1 MTMEFTFLDALS
13 LPGNPA
19 KPNDDAW
26 GQTSGA
32 AVVLDG
38 ATNLCE
44 SLLPGES
51 DAAWLARFAAR
62 RLMAHCQDGAAPRDA
77 LKKAL
82 GDAERSFIGLRR
94 RPPQKNHENPYASMM
109 FVRTAQSGFEALWFG
124 DCAAL
129 VKRPGSDVEVAGD
142 AFDKRAAE
150 AKRVKML
157 ADAKGLAPAAGVNR
171 PEFLSALRAARDT
184 INTGKGSWLFGPNPA
199 AAEHVRG
206 KHVEAPCGTLVL
218 LASDGFLALASD
230 YGAHD
235 VESLIAQ
242 AEAKGLEALGLEL
255 RAIEAADAQGR
266 KFPRF
271 KTSDD
276 ATAVLLRLG

>member
-1 MTMEFTFLDALS
+1 MEFTFLDALS
-13 LPGNPA
+13 IPGNPA

-26 GQTSGA
+26 GQTSCA

-44 SLLPGES
+44 PLLPGES

-62 RLMAHCQDGAAPRDA
+62 RLMAHAQEGAPARDA
-77 LKKAL
+77 LAKAL
-82 GDAERSFIGLRR
+82 GEAEVSFAGLRR
-94 RPPQKNHENPYASMM
+94 RAPKRNHENPYASMM
-109 FVRTAQSGFEALWFG
+109 FVCAGDGGFDALWYG

-129 VKRPGSDVEVAGD
+129 VKRPAGKVEMVGD

-157 ADAKGLAPAAGVNR
+157 ADAKGLAPAAAVNR
-171 PEFLSALRAARDT
+171 PEFLSALRIARDS
-184 INTGKGSWLFGPNPA
+184 INTEKGGWLFGPSRA
-199 AAEHVRG
+199 AGERVRQG
-206 KHVEAPCGTLVL
+206 RIEAPAGTLVL

-235 VESLIAQ
+235 VESLIAD
-242 AEAKGLEALGLEL
+242 AEAKGLEALGQQL
-255 RAIEAADAQGR
+255 RAIENADAEGR

-276 ATAVLLRLG
+276 ATAVLLKLA

>member
-1 MTMEFTFLDALS
+1 MELTFLDALS
-13 LPGNPA
+13 LPGHPA

-26 GQTSGA
+26 GQTSSA

-38 ATNLCE
+38 ATNLSE

-62 RLMAHCQDGAAPRDA
+62 RLMAHCQDGHAPHEA
-77 LKKAL
+77 LKFTLA
-82 GDAERSFIGLRR
+82 DAQRSFEGLRR
-94 RPPQKNHENPYASMM
+94 RPPKRGYETPYASMM
-109 FVRTAQSGFEALWFG
+109 FVAARDDGFDALWYG

-129 VKRPGSDVEVAGD
+129 VKRPGEAAELVGD

-150 AKRVKML
+150 ARRAKML
-157 ADAKGLAPAAGVNR
+157 ADAKGLAPAAGVNL

-184 INTGKGSWLFGPNPA
+184 LNTDKGSWAFAPDVR
-199 AAEHVRG
+199 AAEHVR
-206 KHVEAPCGTLVL
+206 KAHVAAPAGTLVL

-235 VESLIAQ
+235 ADSLVSQ
-242 AEAKGLEALGLEL
+242 AHDKGLEALGQQL
-255 RAIEAADAQGR
+255 RAIENADAEGR
-266 KFPRF
+266 RFPRF

-276 ATAVLLRLG
+276 ATAVLFRLS

>member
-1 MTMEFTFLDALS
+1 MEFTFLDALS

-26 GQTSGA
+26 GQTATA

-44 SLLPGES
+44 SLLPGDS

-62 RLMAHCQDGAAPRDA
+62 RLMAHCQDGHKPHDA
-77 LKKAL
+77 LARAL
-82 GDAERSFIGLRR
+82 GDAEKSFAGLRR
-94 RPPQKNHENPYASMM
+94 RPPKRGYETPYASMM
-109 FVRTAQSGFEALWFG
+109 FVAATDKGFDALWYG

-129 VKRPGSDVEVAGD
+129 VKRPGQPVEMVGD

-150 AKRVKML
+150 ARRVKML
-157 ADAKGLAPAAGVNR
+157 AEAKGLAPAAGVNR

-184 INTGKGSWLFGPNPA
+184 LNTDKGSWCFAPDAKA
-199 AAEHVRG
+199 AAHVRHA
-206 KHVEAPCGTLVL
+206 HVDAPPGTLVL

-235 VESLIAQ
+235 VENLVVH
-242 AEAKGLEALGLEL
+242 AEARGLEALGTQL
-255 RAIEAADAQGR
+255 RVIESDDAEGR

-276 ATAVLLRLG
+276 ATAVLLRLS

>member
-1 MTMEFTFLDALS
+1 MQFEFIDALS
-13 LPGNPA
+13 IPGHPA

-38 ATNLCE
+38 ATNLCD

-51 DAAWLARFAAR
+51 DAAWLSRFAAR
-62 RLMAHCQDGAAPRDA
+62 RLMAHAQDGASGRDA
-77 LKKAL
+77 LARAL
-82 GDAERSFIGLRR
+82 GEAEKSFAGLRR
-94 RPPQKNHENPYASMM
+94 RAPKHNHENPYASMM
-109 FVRTAQSGFEALWFG
+109 FVCGDDAGFEALWYG

-129 VKRPGSDVEVAGD
+129 VKHADGRVEIVGD

-150 AKRVKML
+150 ARRVKML
-157 ADAKGLAPAAGVNR
+157 AEAKGLAPAAGVNR

-184 INTGKGSWLFGPNPA
+184 VNTEKGGWLFGPNAKA
-199 AAEHVRG
+199 AQYVKA
-206 KHVEAPCGTLVL
+206 KHVDAASGTLVL

-230 YGAHD
+230 YGVHD
-235 VESLIAQ
+235 AESLIHA
-242 AEAKGLEALGLEL
+242 AESKGLEALGQQL
-255 RAIEAADAQGR
+255 RAIENEDAEGR
-266 KFPRF
+266 KYPRF

-276 ATAVLLRLG
+276 ATAVLLKLG